1 MHIGHKEESGCA
13 TCGMKNSGCCH
24 DDVKVLKID
33 NSQFIAANTSHIQDH
48 DQVLLNTSSFCP
60 SFSLFDFSEIIKAT
74 PFVYK
79 EGPPLF
85 ILNCNFR
92 I

>member
-13 TCGMKNSGCCH
+13 TCGMENSGCCH

-33 NSQFIAANTSHIQDH
+33 NAQFIAVSSTHIQNQ
-48 DQVLLNTSSFCP
+48 DQELSNTTSFCP
-60 SFSLFDFSEIIKAT
+60 SFSLFDFSQKTEAT
-74 PFVYK
+74 PFIQK
-79 EGPPLF
+79 KGPPIF